1 MGAHQRRAASA
12 AKPHCVDR
20 LRQPFAA
27 GPLAMGKAPSRT
39 GALDPMDLPGAY
51 GAQAAGIRRIQAAVI
66 TKQASDSIPA
76 SA

>member
-1 MGAHQRRAASA
+1 
-12 AKPHCVDR
+12 
-20 LRQPFAA
+20 
-27 GPLAMGKAPSRT
+27 MGKAPSRT